1 MKKTTEW
8 VCPKC
13 GENIYLTERECT
25 VEDMMANIEV
35 SCDICGAKW
44 NEYFELTY
52 HGYACE
58 GVDYDENGKEVE
70 FNEVNSSAEN

>member
-8 VCPKC
+8 ACPKC

-25 VEDMMANIEV
+25 VEDMVANIEV
-35 SCDICGAKW
+35 SCNICGAKW

-52 HGYACE
+52 CGYACE
-58 GVDYDENGKEVE
+58 GVDYDKNGEIEE
-70 FNEVNSSAEN
+70 FYEVNPSAED